1 MSKRNKYIF
10 TIILVA
16 AIGWMVADSFLQP
29 GIKDLDGDF
38 KELAFIRNEQ
48 NTGPVIRIYA
58 VSLKDTLWSSMKKY
72 GNYMPHTKYGVT
84 RVYFFLDKK
93 SLPAKADLSLDA
105 DNISEKY
112 KPLCIGRYEKNIMG
126 KVLLTPYPFN
136 SH

>member
-1 MSKRNKYIF
+1 MSKRNKYII

-84 RVYFFLDKK
+84 RVYFFLDEK

-105 DNISEKY
+105 DNINEKY